1 MCQLPF
7 GAYVQVH
14 DDLDMKNTIESRATG
29 VINLG
34 PTGNIQGTH
43 QIFSL
48 KIGELVVRR
57 RWTKLPIPS
66 DMIDR
71 LEELAEDIPNVLE
84 QEEEEEEQYTDD
96 GEQVQPEL
104 FKNKNNRKLINSLMK
119 MRTKNQNNILK
130 PPS

>member
-1 MCQLPF
+1 
-7 GAYVQVH
+7 
-14 DDLDMKNTIESRATG
+14 
-29 VINLG
+29 
-34 PTGNIQGTH
+34 
-43 QIFSL
+43 
-48 KIGELVVRR
+48 
-57 RWTKLPIPS
+57 
-66 DMIDR
+66 MIDR
-71 LEELAEDIPNVLE
+71 LEELAGDIPNVLE